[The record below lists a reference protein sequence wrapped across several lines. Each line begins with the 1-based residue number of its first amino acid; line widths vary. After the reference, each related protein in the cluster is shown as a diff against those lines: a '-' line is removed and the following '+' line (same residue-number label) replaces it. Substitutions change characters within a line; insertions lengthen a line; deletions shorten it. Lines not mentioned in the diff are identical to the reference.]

1 MLRIS
6 ESKASEFGLE
16 CIEPRCMQERCIV
29 AGVFEISVF
38 KTSELK

>member
-6 ESKASEFGLE
+6 ELNASELGLE
-16 CIEPRCMQERCIV
+16 YIEPRCMQEQCIV

-38 KTSELK
+38 KINELK